1 MSNRAGAYPGQPAL
15 ADPLPRR
22 PARAA
27 RLTPDARLGYL
38 LLAPTAAL
46 IVLLIGYP
54 FVRALWL
61 SFHKK
66 LLGRAEAPWIGLDN
80 YTGLLHDVR
89 FWQAVKNVFI
99 FTGGS
104 VALKLAIG
112 LTVALILNEALP
124 LRSLWRSLVLLPYA
138 MPTLVTVLVWKWMY
152 NDTAGVLDYLVNQ
165 VGLKQG
171 PVLWLSDPGKAMGAV
186 IAVNV
191 WRGFPFFVIT
201 LLAGLQA
208 VPEDLYDAAKVDGA
222 GPWARFRAVT
232 LPGILPVM
240 AVVTLFSTILT
251 FNDFAIIWVLT
262 KGGPGNAT
270 DVLATLTYKIAIP
283 GLELGKGV
291 AVSVLMLP
299 ILVVLIVLLNRFI
312 ARREEAI

>member
-1 MSNRAGAYPGQPAL
+1 MATRSVAKTQVTPGARVGRWRL
-15 ADPLPRR
+15 A
-22 PARAA
+22 
-27 RLTPDARLGYL
+27 PDAPFGYA
-38 LLAPTAAL
+38 LLAPSAVL
-46 IVLLIGYP
+46 IVVLVGYP

-66 LLGRAEAPWIGLDN
+66 LLGAPTAPWIGLDN
-80 YTGLLHDVR
+80 YASLLGDAR
-89 FWQAVKNVFI
+89 FRQAVRNVFV

-104 VALKLAIG
+104 VALKLLIG

-124 LRSLWRSLVLLPYA
+124 LRALWRSIVLLPYA
-138 MPTLVTVLVWKWMY
+138 MPTLVSVLIWKWMY
-152 NDTAGVLDYLVNQ
+152 NDTAGVLNYLLNQ
-165 VGLKQG
+165 TNIVEG
-171 PVLWLSDPGKAMGAV
+171 PMLWLANPSKAMASV

-208 VPEDLYDAAKVDGA
+208 VPQDLYDAAKVDGA
-222 GPWARFRAVT
+222 GAWARFRSVT
-232 LPGILPVM
+232 LPGILPVT

-262 KGGPGNAT
+262 RGGPGNAT
-270 DVLATLTYKIAIP
+270 DVLSTLTYKIAIP

-312 ARREEAI
+312 NRREELA